1 MKKIGILGSGTWGT
15 ALANLLASHQQE
27 VTLYSKFEE
36 ESKLLKET
44 QKHPHLKCDLHDSI
58 KFTSDIQEACEGMDI
73 VIFASPSPYIRA
85 SAESAKPYLKPS
97 TIIVTVAKGIE
108 PDTLYFM
115 SDILSDVLGPEFKIA
130 SLSGPTHAEEVS
142 VLLPTLI
149 VAASDDLK
157 VAQAVQE
164 ACSHGTFRVYTNHDI
179 KGVELCGALKNIV
192 ALAAGLSDGL
202 GFGDNSKAAI
212 ISRGLVEIRRLGIAM
227 GCDEQTFCGLAGIGD
242 IIVTATSVH
251 SRNNRAGYLMGQGK
265 TLDETLKEVGM
276 VVEGVNALKAAKE
289 LMQKYQVELPIIEA
303 VYKVVYDGIP
313 AKEVVLELFSRKTK
327 HETE

>member
-15 ALANLLASHQQE
+15 ALANMLASHQQE

-44 QKHPHLKCDLHDSI
+44 QKHPHLNCELNDSI
-58 KFTSDIQEACEGMDI
+58 HFTSNIKEACEDQDI

-85 SAESAKPYLKPS
+85 SAETAKPYLKPS
-97 TIIVTVAKGIE
+97 TIVVTVAKGIE

-142 VLLPTLI
+142 ILLPTLI
-149 VAASDDLK
+149 VAASEDLK
-157 VAQAVQE
+157 VAEAVQE
-164 ACSHGTFRVYTNHDI
+164 ACSLGTFRVYTNHDI
-179 KGVELCGALKNIV
+179 RGVELCGALKNIV

-212 ISRGLVEIRRLGIAM
+212 ISRGLVEIRRLGVAM
-227 GCDEQTFCGLAGIGD
+227 GCEEQTFCGLAGIGD

-251 SRNNRAGYLMGQGK
+251 SRNHRAGYLMGQGK
-265 TLDETLKEVGM
+265 TLEETLKEVGM

-313 AKEVVLELFSRKTK
+313 AKAVVSELFSRKTK